1 MFERRE
7 YTKSEVDADASTNDE
22 QVVRET
28 IRLKAYAADRK
39 TTLSPEYAYNSVENE
54 SD

>member
-22 QVVRET
+22 QVVRKT
-28 IRLKAYAADRK
+28 IRLKAYAAGRK
-39 TTLSPEYAYNSVENE
+39 TALSPEYAYNSVENE